1 MSKIAFASA
10 LFLLTR
16 ICASAQSPAV
26 ESLRGLRGVHID
38 VLPIDK
44 DAQAD
49 GLSADT
55 IRNNVESALR
65 KAGIEVTT
73 QDKPTD
79 GYASLSVVVDT
90 IKHPQGVYMYSINVS
105 ILQEVQIT
113 RSNKHGLFVA
123 ETYAKRAFGLT
134 SPKQMDLI
142 YEPLNAKL
150 KELITDFVSVNPG
163 R

>member
-10 LFLLTR
+10 LFLLTPVFT
-16 ICASAQSPAV
+16 SAQSPSV

-44 DAQAD
+44 DAQAE

-90 IKHPQGVYMYSINVS
+90 IKHPQGVYLYSVS
-105 ILQEVQIT
+105 LAILQEVQIT
-113 RSNKHGLFVA
+113 RSNKSGLFVA
-123 ETYAKRAFGLT
+123 ETYGKRAFGLT
-134 SPKQMDLI
+134 TPNQLNLV
-142 YEPLNAKL
+142 YEPLDAKL
-150 KELITDFVSVNPG
+150 KELIADFLKVNP
-163 R
+163 RR